1 MTRSQVHSK
10 ATLSQSSSNRTK
22 KGKVSKYLQ
31 VTYIERLIYE
41 YSSVIQP
48 VAAPYKSS
56 LTIDVRI
63 PNGQKVLYIPGTL
76 ETLKFA
82 WI

>member
-10 ATLSQSSSNRTK
+10 ATPSQSSSNRTK
-22 KGKVSKYLQ
+22 TEKVSKYLQ
-31 VTYIERLIYE
+31 VTYTERLIYE

-48 VAAPYKSS
+48 VAAPNKSS